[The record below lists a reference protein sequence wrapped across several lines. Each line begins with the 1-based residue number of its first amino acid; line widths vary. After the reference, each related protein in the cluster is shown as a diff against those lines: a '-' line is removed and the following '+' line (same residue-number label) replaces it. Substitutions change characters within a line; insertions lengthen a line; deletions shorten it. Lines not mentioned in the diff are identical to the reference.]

1 MHGGLFLGIKK
12 LEVHNTMSVLAQ
24 ITSWILDRIIENLAR
39 KHRSQTRSLSA
50 TSHVISMVYA
60 HLPMR

>member
-1 MHGGLFLGIKK
+1 MTPTKH
-12 LEVHNTMSVLAQ
+12 TMSVLAQ

-39 KHRSQTRSLSA
+39 KHRIQTRSFSA
-50 TSHVISMVYA
+50 ASHVISMVYA